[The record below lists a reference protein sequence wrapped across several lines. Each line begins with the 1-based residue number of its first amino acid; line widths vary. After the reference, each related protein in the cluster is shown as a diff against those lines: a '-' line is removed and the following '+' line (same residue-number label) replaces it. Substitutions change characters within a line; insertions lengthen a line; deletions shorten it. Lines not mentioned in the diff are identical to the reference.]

1 MLVLVFE
8 QDVDVG
14 QHIVGYCDSD
24 YTGDLDKHRST
35 TGCLFTLAR
44 ALVSWKSSLQS
55 TVALFTT
62 EVEYMAVTEAV
73 KEANWLKGM
82 LEDLGVG

>member
-24 YTGDLDKHRST
+24 YAGDLDKYRLT
-35 TGCLFTLAR
+35 TGYLFTLAR
-44 ALVSWKSSLQS
+44 A
-55 TVALFTT
+55 TAR
-62 EVEYMAVTEAV
+62 
-73 KEANWLKGM
+73 
-82 LEDLGVG
+82 